1 MQINL
6 GDASLEQVLERLLA
20 IRSNLPWGG
29 MLGMNMLRLGS
40 LRCWRVFPPENAAL
54 SPLPPSP
61 PLNRPVYHT
70 ADGGGGGG
78 VLCTVHVL
86 HHAYTYC
93 FSLCTCTVLD
103 VYCSSVYTIVYT
115 QRPLLSAFHTAKWH
129 SLHRLQT
136 GRI

>member
-1 MQINL
+1 MQMQINL
-6 GDASLEQVLERLLA
+6 GDASLEHVLERLLA

-54 SPLPPSP
+54 FPLPPSP

-78 VLCTVHVL
+78 RVVYSTCTASRVHVL
-86 HHAYTYC
+86 FFLVYMYCLRCVLQLCVHNCLYTTTPPLS
-93 FSLCTCTVLD
+93 FS
-103 VYCSSVYTIVYT
+103 
-115 QRPLLSAFHTAKWH
+115 H
-129 SLHRLQT
+129 S
-136 GRI
+136 

>member
-40 LRCWRVFPPENAAL
+40 LRCWCF
-54 SPLPPSP
+54 SPQRMRRCPPSPHLPP

-78 VLCTVHVL
+78 RVVYSTRTASRVHVL
-86 HHAYTYC
+86 FFLVYMYCLRCVLQLCVHNCLYTTTPPLS
-93 FSLCTCTVLD
+93 FS
-103 VYCSSVYTIVYT
+103 
-115 QRPLLSAFHTAKWH
+115 H
-129 SLHRLQT
+129 S
-136 GRI
+136 

>member
-40 LRCWRVFPPENAAL
+40 LRCWHFFPPENAAL

-78 VLCTVHVL
+78 ACCVQYTYCITRTRTVFSCVHVL
-86 HHAYTYC
+86 
-93 FSLCTCTVLD
+93 S
-103 VYCSSVYTIVYT
+103 
-115 QRPLLSAFHTAKWH
+115 
-129 SLHRLQT
+129 
-136 GRI
+136 

>member
-1 MQINL
+1 MQINM

-40 LRCWRVFPPENAAL
+40 LRCWRF
-54 SPLPPSP
+54 SPQRMRRCPPSP
-61 PLNRPVYHT
+61 PLNRLVYHT
-70 ADGGGGGG
+70 ADGGGGGGG

-93 FSLCTCTVLD
+93 FFLCTCTVLD